1 MPSKSRDRQLAKL
14 AARRQAE
21 RRASQRRRR
30 LAAGIVGGIVGLVAI
45 AVGLSLLFGGD
56 TTTAASSTPTETPST
71 SHGKPTKTGT
81 VTLQAQLP
89 KKVAC
94 GAKRPAAADTPKPQF
109 DHAPTA
115 KQVLDTGATYTAVM
129 KTSCGSVSIE
139 LDTKDAPQTVASF
152 VFLARQHY
160 FDGIPFHRI
169 DSTISVIQG
178 GDPTGTGQGGPGYTI
193 ADELTGTKTY
203 TPGTLAM
210 ANTGQPN
217 TGGSQFFLIY
227 GSNGTKLDATPTYAI
242 FGHATAGLDVLK
254 RIAKIPVQDPS
265 AGLSG
270 QMPSLAVLIDS
281 VTIKEQKPPPGSAT
295 PTTGISAT
303 VSPKPSG

>member
-1 MPSKSRDRQLAKL
+1 MPSKSRDKHLAKL

-21 RRASQRRRR
+21 RRTRQRRRR
-30 LAAGIVGGIVGLVAI
+30 VAAGIVGGIVGLVAI
-45 AVGLSLLFGGD
+45 GIGLALLIGGD
-56 TTTAASSTPTETPST
+56 TTTASPPETPSP
-71 SHGKPTKTGT
+71 SHGKPTQTGT

-89 KKVAC
+89 KNVAC

-129 KTSCGSVSIE
+129 KTSCGNVSID

-152 VFLARQHY
+152 VFLAQQHY
-160 FDGIPFHRI
+160 FDGTPFHRI
-169 DSTISVIQG
+169 DSSISVIQG
-178 GDPTGTGQGGPGYTI
+178 GDPTGTGRGGPGYSI
-193 ADELTGTKTY
+193 PDELTGSETY
-203 TPGTLAM
+203 TSGTIAM
-210 ANTGQPN
+210 ANGGPN

-227 GSNGTKLDATPTYAI
+227 GPNNLDETPTFTI
-242 FGHATAGLDVLK
+242 FGHVSAGLDVLK
-254 RIAKIPVQDPS
+254 RIAQVPIEDPN

-270 QMPSLAVLIDS
+270 QMPTQAVFIDS
-281 VTIKEQKPPPGSAT
+281 VRIKEQKPPPSSAT
-295 PTTGISAT
+295 PTTGVSAT